1 MADPAASPICVAFI
15 GVGTMGRP
23 MARRLV
29 DAGYEL
35 VAHDLD
41 PARAAAAT
49 ARVAASAAEAARGA
63 DVVIT
68 SLPSPAA
75 IDAVVFGEGGIH
87 ETVAVGATFID
98 MSTNSPL
105 AARELAA
112 RLADAGV
119 RALDA
124 PVSGGPTGAANGS
137 LSVMVG
143 GDRELFERWQPLL
156 AVLGGHV
163 VHVGPS
169 GSGQVAKLC
178 NNLITGVTMEAI
190 SEACAVAAEA
200 DVDPAVLYG
209 VLCNSVADSRV
220 LRTRFPLPGADPAHP
235 VNHRYGA
242 LFMLELLLK
251 DLRLAVGL
259 AQELGVDAPVAG
271 AASARYEQAQAR
283 GHGALDYSAVYLLH
297 ERAGGDTT
305 PA

>member
-1 MADPAASPICVAFI
+1 MADRVAFI
-15 GVGTMGRP
+15 GLGTMGLP

-29 DAGYEL
+29 DAGHDL

-41 PARAAAAT
+41 PTRAAAAS

-75 IDAVVFGEGGIH
+75 IEAVLFGEGGIH
-87 ETVAVGATFID
+87 ETIAAGATFID
-98 MSTNSPL
+98 MSTNSPAGARALASRL
-105 AARELAA
+105 AA
-112 RLADAGV
+112 AGV
-119 RALDA
+119 GALDA
-124 PVSGGPTGAANGS
+124 PVSGGPMGAANGS

-156 AVLGGHV
+156 AVLGRHV
-163 VHVGPS
+163 VHIGPS
-169 GSGQVAKLC
+169 GTGQVAKLC
-178 NNLITGVTMEAI
+178 NNLITGVTMQAI

-200 DVDPAVLYG
+200 DIDPGVLYG

-220 LRTRFPLPGADPAHP
+220 LRTRFPLPEADPAHP
-235 VNHRYGA
+235 VNHGYSP
-242 LFMLELLLK
+242 LFMLDLLVK

-271 AASARYEQAQAR
+271 AATARYEQAQAL
-283 GHGALDYSAVYLLH
+283 GHGPFDYSAVYLLN
-297 ERAGGDTT
+297 ERG
-305 PA
+305 

>member
-1 MADPAASPICVAFI
+1 MADRVAFI
-15 GVGTMGRP
+15 GLGTMGLP

-29 DAGYEL
+29 GAGHDL

-41 PARAAAAT
+41 PARAAAAS

-75 IDAVVFGEGGIH
+75 IDAVLFGAGGIH
-87 ETVAVGATFID
+87 ETIAAGATFID
-98 MSTNSPL
+98 MSTNAPAGARAL
-105 AARELAA
+105 AG
-112 RLADAGV
+112 RLGEAGV
-119 RALDA
+119 GALDA

-156 AVLGGHV
+156 AVLGRHV
-163 VHVGPS
+163 VHIGPS

-200 DVDPAVLYG
+200 EIDPGVLYG

-220 LRTRFPLPGADPAHP
+220 LHTRFPLPDADPAHP
-235 VNHRYGA
+235 VNHGYSP
-242 LFMLELLLK
+242 LFMLDLLLK

-259 AQELGVDAPVAG
+259 AQELGVDAPVA
-271 AASARYEQAQAR
+271 AAATARYEQAQALGYGPR
-283 GHGALDYSAVYLLH
+283 DYSAVYLVN
-297 ERAGGDTT
+297 ERG
-305 PA
+305 

>member
-1 MADPAASPICVAFI
+1 MADAAASHVRVGFI
-15 GVGTMGRP
+15 GIGTMGLP
-23 MARRLV
+23 MARRLI
-29 DAGYEL
+29 DAGHEL

-41 PARAAAAT
+41 PARAAAAS

-87 ETVAVGATFID
+87 ETAAAGATFID

-105 AARELAA
+105 GARALAA
-112 RLADAGV
+112 RLAEAGV
-119 RALDA
+119 GALDA
-124 PVSGGPTGAANGS
+124 PVSGGSTGAENGS

-143 GDRELFERWQPLL
+143 GDCELFERWQPLL
-156 AVLGGHV
+156 AVLGRHV

-169 GSGQVAKLC
+169 GAGQVAKLC

-190 SEACAVAAEA
+190 SEACAIATQAN
-200 DVDPAVLYG
+200 VDPAVLYG

-220 LRTRFPLPGADPAHP
+220 VRTRFPLPGADPAHP
-235 VNHRYGA
+235 VNHGYGA
-242 LFMLELLLK
+242 LFMLDLLLK

-271 AASARYEQAQAR
+271 AAAARYEEAQSR
-283 GHGALDYSAVYLLH
+283 GHGPLDYSAVYLLN
-297 ERAGGDTT
+297 E
-305 PA
+305 